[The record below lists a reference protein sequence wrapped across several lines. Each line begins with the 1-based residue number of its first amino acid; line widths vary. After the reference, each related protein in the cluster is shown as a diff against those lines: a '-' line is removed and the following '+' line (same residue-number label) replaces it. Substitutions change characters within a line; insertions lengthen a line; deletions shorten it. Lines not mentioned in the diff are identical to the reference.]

1 VFAGRKSSRGDVI
14 GAPQDDRRGA
24 DVAYR
29 RAWWFLAL
37 YPVSLVAAFVIGE
50 GIYSWLGGDE
60 NESAAWTVLIAAIPA
75 LVISA
80 LPGVAAVVL
89 GRQAVRLG
97 RPDGRVPAI
106 IGAALAVGF
115 AGLNVLSFVA
125 QRVFG

>member
-1 VFAGRKSSRGDVI
+1 M
-14 GAPQDDRRGA
+14 
-24 DVAYR
+24 
-29 RAWWFLAL
+29 
-37 YPVSLVAAFVIGE
+37 AAFVIGE